1 MTEVEDF
8 VAAPGFRLAAMATAA
23 ATGTA
28 APVGRV
34 RIGVS
39 GWRYAPWRG
48 AFYPEGLV
56 QRRELEFAARAF
68 SSLEING
75 SFYSLQRPQSWRAWA
90 DETPDDFVFAVKGSR
105 FITHMLRL
113 REIEIPLAN
122 FFASGVLQLGAKL
135 GPLLWQFPP
144 NFGFEPA
151 AFAAFLQL
159 LPRTTGQARALAS
172 RHDARLAGRAWF
184 EPVDERPLRH
194 AVEVRHPSFAV
205 PAFIELLRA
214 QNIAFVNADT
224 AGKWPEYDDITADF
238 LYLRLHGSTT
248 LYQSAYSDAELDT
261 WAARIDSGRRGKV
274 VAGAR
279 RIAPSLRPARGP
291 HDVYCYFDNTDK
303 LEAPRDARRLQ
314 ERITATA

>member
-1 MTEVEDF
+1 MT
-8 VAAPGFRLAAMATAA
+8 AKTAA
-23 ATGTA
+23 SAVA
-28 APVGRV
+28 GRV

-68 SSLEING
+68 PSLEING
-75 SFYSLQRPQSWRAWA
+75 SFYSLQRPQNWHAWLEA
-90 DETPDDFVFAVKGSR
+90 TPDDFVFAVKGSR

-113 REIEIPLAN
+113 RQIEVPLAN

-135 GPLLWQFPP
+135 GPLLWQFPA
-144 NFGFEPA
+144 NFGFEPV
-151 AFAAFLQL
+151 AFAAFLRL
-159 LPRTTGQARALAS
+159 LPRTTGRARALAAG
-172 RHDARLAGRAWF
+172 HDARVAGRAWL

-214 QNIAFVNADT
+214 QNVAFVSADT

-238 LYLRLHGSTT
+238 LYLRLHGSTA
-248 LYQSAYSDAELDT
+248 LYQSAYNDAELDT
-261 WAARIDSGRRGKV
+261 WAARIEAGRRGAI

-279 RIAPSLRPARGP
+279 RIAASLAPMSGP

-303 LEAPRDARRLQ
+303 LEAPRDAKRLH
-314 ERITATA
+314 ERVASLG